1 MNGLRVAAEQEDNK
15 RIIRWMG
22 GEFNATVSLFGEAE
36 KHRGT
41 SASDECDKARGQCC
55 CSAVLRAYLQ
65 FRSVSWPKIEL
76 CELRTKKR
84 KRKSYWEPQTS
95 LLEFNIAVY

>member
-1 MNGLRVAAEQEDNK
+1 
-15 RIIRWMG
+15 MG
-22 GEFNATVSLFGEAE
+22 NSMRRRCLCLGEEE

-84 KRKSYWEPQTS
+84 KRKSYWRTAD
-95 LLEFNIAVY
+95 IVTGI